1 MSPLGPGQPAEPGRS
16 FAPGPCTLII
26 FGGSGDL
33 AKRKLIP
40 ALYSLSLER
49 RLPEAFVIVGTA
61 RSEMSHEE
69 FRRRMRDAVGE
80 FGRGGLKD
88 PKAWDRFADCLHF
101 IPANHREP
109 ESYLRLKDSLAH
121 LESKYSTGGRRVL
134 YLAIPPDQYGPV
146 IQQTAAAGL
155 AGRHARGGAW
165 TRVVI
170 EKPFG
175 TDLDTARD
183 LNRQVHE
190 AFDESQVYRIDHY
203 LGKETVQNILV
214 FRFGN
219 AVFEPIWNR
228 RYIDYVQITA
238 AETVGV
244 ESRGEYYEHA
254 GVIRD
259 MFQNHLLQLLCL
271 TAMEPPV
278 AITADPVRDEKAK
291 VLSAIRPIA
300 PAEIKEIAVRG
311 QYQSGAVAGKK
322 APGYRE
328 ESGVDPHS
336 TTETYAA
343 LKLSIDNWRWEGV
356 PFYLRSGK
364 RLAKR
369 VTEIAIHFKRPPLL
383 FFKSCSVEQLNS
395 NVLCLRIQPDEGISL
410 TFEVKPPGPEICV
423 SSLCL
428 NFDYEAAF
436 GAASPEAYE
445 TLLLDAL
452 RGDSTLFIRQDW
464 VELAW
469 AILTPLLK
477 AWETTRSGVPSV
489 YAAGSWGPKE
499 ADEFIERDG
508 REWRK
513 L

>member
-1 MSPLGPGQPAEPGRS
+1 VVPAPSNGTEKLEPC
-16 FAPGPCTLII
+16 ALVI
-26 FGGSGDL
+26 FGATGDL
-33 AKRKLIP
+33 TQRKLIP
-40 ALYSLSLER
+40 ALYSLTLQR
-49 RLPEAFVIVGTA
+49 RLPEGMVIIGTA

-69 FRRRMRDAVGE
+69 FRRKMRDAVGE
-80 FGRGGLKD
+80 FARGGLRD
-88 PKAWDRFADCLHF
+88 PKEWDRFARDLYY

-109 ESYLRLKDSLAH
+109 ESYLRLKDSLSH
-121 LESKYSTGGRRVL
+121 LESKYATGGRRIL

-146 IQQTAAAGL
+146 IQQIAAAGL
-155 AGRHARGGAW
+155 AGRHAYAGSW

-175 TDLDTARD
+175 TDLETARE

-228 RYIDYVQITA
+228 RYVDYVEIAA
-238 AETVGV
+238 AETVGI
-244 ESRGEYYEHA
+244 ESRGEYYERA
-254 GVIRD
+254 GAIRD

-278 AITADPVRDEKAK
+278 AFAADPVRDEKVK
-291 VLSAIRPIA
+291 VLRAIRAIA
-300 PAEIKEIAVRG
+300 PADVKDLVVRG
-311 QYQSGAVAGKK
+311 QYEAGAAAGKK
-322 APGYRE
+322 AVAYRE
-328 ESGVDPHS
+328 ERGVDPHS

-343 LKLSIDNWRWEGV
+343 LKLAIDNWRWEGV

-383 FFKSCSVEQLNS
+383 LFKSCSVEQLNS
-395 NVLCLRIQPDEGISL
+395 NVLVMRIQPDEGISL

-428 NFDYEAAF
+428 DFDYEAAF
-436 GAASPEAYE
+436 GAALPDAYE
-445 TLLLDAL
+445 TLLLDCI

-469 AILTPLLK
+469 SILTPLLQTGQ
-477 AWETTRSGVPSV
+477 APRTGELAR
-489 YAAGSWGPKE
+489 YQAGSWGPPE
-499 ADEFIERDG
+499 ADALIEKDG
-508 REWRK
+508 REWRR

>member
-1 MSPLGPGQPAEPGRS
+1 MQPAPSETEKLEPC
-16 FAPGPCTLII
+16 ALVI
-26 FGGSGDL
+26 FGASGDL
-33 AKRKLIP
+33 TKRKLIP
-40 ALYSLSLER
+40 ALYSLSMER
-49 RLPEAFVIVGTA
+49 RLPEGMVVVGTA
-61 RSEMSHEE
+61 RTEMTHEE
-69 FRRRMRDAVGE
+69 FRRKTRDAVAE
-80 FGRGGLKD
+80 FARGGLSD
-88 PKAWDRFADCLHF
+88 PKAWDRFAANLYYL
-101 IPANHREP
+101 PANHREP
-109 ESYLRLKDSLAH
+109 DSYLRLKDSLAH
-121 LESKYSTGGRRVL
+121 LESKRATGGRRIL
-134 YLAIPPDQYGPV
+134 YLATPPDQYGPV
-146 IQQTAAAGL
+146 IQQIAAAGL
-155 AGRHARGGAW
+155 SGRHAHGGGW

-175 TDLDTARD
+175 ADLETARE

-190 AFDESQVYRIDHY
+190 AFDENQVYRIDHY
-203 LGKETVQNILV
+203 LGKDTVRNILV

-228 RYIDYVQITA
+228 RYVDYVEITA

-244 ESRGEYYEHA
+244 ESRGGYYEQA

-278 AITADPVRDEKAK
+278 AFAADPVRDEKAK
-291 VLSAIRPIA
+291 VLRAIRPLS
-300 PAEIKEIAVRG
+300 PADADEIVVRG
-311 QYQSGAVAGKK
+311 QYETGAIGGKK
-322 APGYRE
+322 AAGYRE
-328 ESGVDPHS
+328 EPGVAPGS
-336 TTETYAA
+336 ATETYAA

-383 FFKSCSVEQLNS
+383 LFKSCSVDQLHS

-423 SSLCL
+423 NSLCL
-428 NFDYEAAF
+428 DFNYQEAF
-436 GAASPEAYE
+436 GVAPPDAYE
-445 TLLLDAL
+445 TLLLDCI
-452 RGDSTLFIRQDW
+452 RGDSTLFTRQDW

-469 AILTPLLK
+469 SILTPLL
-477 AWETTRSGVPSV
+477 RSSQASRNGDLKGYS
-489 YAAGSWGPKE
+489 AGSWGPKE
-499 ADEFIERDG
+499 ADAFIEKDG
-508 REWRK
+508 REWRQ

>member
-1 MSPLGPGQPAEPGRS
+1 MPAPYDGTEKQEPC
-16 FAPGPCTLII
+16 ALVI
-26 FGGSGDL
+26 FGATGDL
-33 AKRKLIP
+33 TKRKLIS
-40 ALYSLSLER
+40 ALYSLTLQR
-49 RLPEAFVIVGTA
+49 RLPEGMVIVGTA

-69 FRRRMRDAVGE
+69 FRRKMRDAVGE
-80 FGRGGLKD
+80 FARGGPSD
-88 PKAWDRFADCLHF
+88 PKEWDRFARDLYYL
-101 IPANHREP
+101 PANHREP
-109 ESYLRLKDSLAH
+109 ESYLRLKDSLSH
-121 LESKYSTGGRRVL
+121 LESKYATGGRRVL

-146 IQQTAAAGL
+146 IQQIAAAGL
-155 AGRHARGGAW
+155 AGRHARAGCW

-175 TDLDTARD
+175 TDLETARE

-228 RYIDYVQITA
+228 RYVDYVEITA
-238 AETVGV
+238 AETVGI
-244 ESRGEYYEHA
+244 ESRGEYYERA

-278 AITADPVRDEKAK
+278 AFAADPVRDEKAK
-291 VLSAIRPIA
+291 VLGAIRPIS
-300 PAEIKEIAVRG
+300 PADLDEVVVRG
-311 QYQSGAVAGKK
+311 QYEAGAVAGKK
-322 APGYRE
+322 AAGYRE
-328 ESGVDPHS
+328 EPGVAPGS
-336 TTETYAA
+336 ATETYAA
-343 LKLSIDNWRWEGV
+343 LKLSIDSWRWEGV

-383 FFKSCSVEQLNS
+383 LFKSCSVDKLNS
-395 NVLCLRIQPDEGISL
+395 NVLVMRIQPDEGISL

-423 SSLCL
+423 NSLCL
-428 NFDYEAAF
+428 DFDYEAAF
-436 GAASPEAYE
+436 GAALPDAYE
-445 TLLLDAL
+445 TLLVDCI

-469 AILTPLLK
+469 SILTPLLQTGR
-477 AWETTRSGVPSV
+477 ATRNGDLAGYP
-489 YAAGSWGPKE
+489 AGSSGPKE
-499 ADEFIERDG
+499 ADEFIEKDG
-508 REWRK
+508 REWRR